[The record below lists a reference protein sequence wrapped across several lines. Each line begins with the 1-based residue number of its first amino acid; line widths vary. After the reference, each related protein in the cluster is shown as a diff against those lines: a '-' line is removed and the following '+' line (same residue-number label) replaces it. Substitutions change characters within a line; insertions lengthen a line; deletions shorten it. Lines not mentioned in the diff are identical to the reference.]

1 MMKMM
6 TQSYHH
12 HHPPPTGLQL
22 AGPICLR
29 VITASQTRKKA

>member
-1 MMKMM
+1 MM

-12 HHPPPTGLQL
+12 PHPPTGLQL